1 MEVNIPEVV
10 SEVRAVF
17 DAYEGAMPH
26 YDVETMNLLFWNSPL
41 TLRYGPNGALHGHE
55 AIAAFRKRPSAK
67 GLHRVLH
74 NTVITTFG
82 RDFAVANTEA
92 HSGGRVS
99 YQSQTWVRMHE
110 GWRIV
115 SAHVSDK
122 PPVREQAG
130 PEQILIGL
138 T

>member
-92 HSGGRVS
+92 HSGRSRFLPKSDLGS
-99 YQSQTWVRMHE
+99 YARRLANCV
-110 GWRIV
+110 G
-115 SAHVSDK
+115 ACF
-122 PPVREQAG
+122 G
-130 PEQILIGL
+130 
-138 T
+138 